1 MIEYVEVYD
10 KTTFRMLGVVD
21 VFSSVIWHTCYYS
34 TGDFEIYCPETES
47 NVSLLEIGRWVKV
60 YGKDTVGMIESV
72 QTTFDAQE
80 GRMLVVTGRMA
91 SAILDRRI
99 VYKRPIKAT
108 GEQSNIVYPTIINGN
123 VQNAIRSLINDCFI
137 SPEDTQRKYSG
148 LAVEI
153 GDVSSAVLTGDDG
166 KPAER
171 QITYKGLLE
180 YVESLL
186 QEYNLGAKVIFKNSK
201 LCYYLYVGKNN
212 PMIFSTEFDNLTSSE
227 HTESDTEYKNVA
239 LVAGE
244 EERNEDD
251 STKRQTTLIFGSQ
264 FSGLERREVYIDA
277 SSVSKTYEDDNG
289 NEQTYDDA
297 TYQSMLRSYGKNELA
312 GMKKINSVSGVI
324 NITTTGYEIGKEI
337 SLGDIVKIQDARKG
351 VFVETRILEATEV
364 QDENGYSLDLVY
376 GE

>member
-99 VYKRPIKAT
+99 VYKRPIKTT

-244 EERNEDD
+244 EERNGDD

-337 SLGDIVKIQDARKG
+337 SLGDIVKIQDTRKG